1 MIETR
6 RASSA
11 PLPSPRR
18 RAAPR
23 PRLPHPRY
31 DPPLPRDP
39 AETPRPAA
47 EETPAPAPAAAAAA
61 GAAAIPAASAAS
73 TIPAPA
79 ASPAPP
85 ANLADITA
93 DTLPPTEPQAFP
105 RPPRRSVPPGD
116 RKVLALL
123 LAGLALNALA
133 LLGSAPLTRAD
144 LGLGIT
150 VFLAGITLLVVQEVW
165 RRQRR

>member
-1 MIETR
+1 MAETR

-11 PLPSPRR
+11 SPPSPAAIRR
-18 RAAPR
+18 RPAPR
-23 PRLPHPRY
+23 ARLPHPRY
-31 DPPLPRDP
+31 DPPIPLDP

-47 EETPAPAPAAAAAA
+47 EETPTPSPAAAA
-61 GAAAIPAASAAS
+61 GRSAVFA
-73 TIPAPA
+73 
-79 ASPAPP
+79 
-85 ANLADITA
+85 A

-105 RPPRRSVPPGD
+105 RSPRRALPPGD
-116 RKVLALL
+116 RKVLAVL

-133 LLGSAPLTRAD
+133 LLGSAPLSRAD

-150 VFLAGITLLVVQEVW
+150 VFLAGITLLVVQEVY

>member
-1 MIETR
+1 MPETR

-11 PLPSPRR
+11 SLPSPRR

-31 DPPLPRDP
+31 DPPVNLDA

-47 EETPAPAPAAAAAA
+47 EETLAPATD
-61 GAAAIPAASAAS
+61 AIPAISAMPTRAA
-73 TIPAPA
+73 APA
-79 ASPAPP
+79 VI
-85 ANLADITA
+85 ANIAI

-105 RPPRRSVPPGD
+105 RPPRRAVPHGD
-116 RKVLALL
+116 RKVLAVL

-133 LLGSAPLTRAD
+133 LLGSAPLSRAD

-150 VFLAGITLLVVQEVW
+150 VFLAGIALLVAQEVY

>member
-1 MIETR
+1 MVETR

-11 PLPSPRR
+11 APLSPRR

-31 DPPLPRDP
+31 DPPVPLDP
-39 AETPRPAA
+39 AEEATP
-47 EETPAPAPAAAAAA
+47 ESPAAAAATA
-61 GAAAIPAASAAS
+61 VPPSAL
-73 TIPAPA
+73 
-79 ASPAPP
+79 PP
-85 ANLADITA
+85 VTAVTAA
-93 DTLPPTEPQAFP
+93 DTLPPTEPQAFH
-105 RPPRRSVPPGD
+105 RPPRRAVPSGD
-116 RKVLALL
+116 RKVLAVL

-133 LLGSAPLTRAD
+133 LLGSAPLSRAD

-150 VFLAGITLLVVQEVW
+150 VFLAGITLLVVQEVY

>member
-11 PLPSPRR
+11 SPPSPRR

-31 DPPLPRDP
+31 DPPVLLDP
-39 AETPRPAA
+39 AETPA
-47 EETPAPAPAAAAAA
+47 EETPTPTPVAAAAAA
-61 GAAAIPAASAAS
+61 TIPAITA
-73 TIPAPA
+73 TPAPA
-79 ASPAPP
+79 ALSAVT
-85 ANLADITA
+85 LG
-93 DTLPPTEPQAFP
+93 DTLPPTVPQAFP
-105 RPPRRSVPPGD
+105 RPTRRAVPPGD

-150 VFLAGITLLVVQEVW
+150 VFLAGITLLVVQELY

>member
-1 MIETR
+1 MAETR

-11 PLPSPRR
+11 SLPLPSPSARR
-18 RAAPR
+18 RPVPR

-31 DPPLPRDP
+31 DPPVPLDP

-47 EETPAPAPAAAAAA
+47 EETTPESLAAAATAV
-61 GAAAIPAASAAS
+61 PPSAL
-73 TIPAPA
+73 
-79 ASPAPP
+79 PP
-85 ANLADITA
+85 VTAVTAA
-93 DTLPPTEPQAFP
+93 DTLPPTEPQAFH
-105 RPPRRSVPPGD
+105 RPPRRAGPSGD
-116 RKVLALL
+116 RTVLAVL

-133 LLGSAPLTRAD
+133 LLGSAPLSRAD

-150 VFLAGITLLVVQEVW
+150 VFLAGITLLVVQEVY

>member
-11 PLPSPRR
+11 SLPSPRR

-31 DPPLPRDP
+31 DPPAPLDP

-47 EETPAPAPAAAAAA
+47 EETPAPSPVAAAAAT
-61 GAAAIPAASAAS
+61 AIPA
-73 TIPAPA
+73 IPAPA
-79 ASPAPP
+79 APP
-85 ANLADITA
+85 AVTLA

-105 RPPRRSVPPGD
+105 RPSRRAVPASD
-116 RKVLALL
+116 RKVLAAL

-133 LLGSAPLTRAD
+133 LLGSAPLSRAD

-150 VFLAGITLLVVQEVW
+150 VFLAGITLLVVQEIY